1 MLGLGPGSGGCYV
14 VRVRMTVYLTKTW
27 GFDSPSGPLVFRQNG
42 SRKSARSVLKDGDL
56 VVIVG
61 TMTSPTLIEQ
71 RGKILG
77 LMEPTK
83 EIANTLDYDLVTFP
97 DHFDEGANTAG
108 PSHWNCAERGNF
120 WSQEPCSLPYR
131 PASSVRF
138 RTGDCTADT
147 AKRPN
152 IGAPARGGW
161 RLLHQSIRTKTRID
175 LEGPD
180 SARKKA
186 APPPTTRRNGIMH
199 MRRMSAFTYAMEI
212 EHASQSAFKIG
223 WAFDHKARA
232 RQFNL
237 SSLPKLGGLRYK
249 IRLERLWDTAFDA
262 FRMEQWLLRNFD
274 TLRHPSNR
282 EVVCPIDLKS
292 VEAAWVEYLIK
303 RSSPSGKS
311 RINSNMTNHD
321 RPVFHN
327 S

>member
-1 MLGLGPGSGGCYV
+1 
-14 VRVRMTVYLTKTW
+14 MTVYLTKTW

-71 RGKILG
+71 RGKMLG

-83 EIANTLDYDLVTFP
+83 EIANTLDYELVTFP
-97 DHFDEGANTAG
+97 DHFDEGGQYRWPFALELRRA
-108 PSHWNCAERGNF
+108 WRF
-120 WSQEPCSLPYR
+120 LEPRTLLSAVSSREFGIDSGQGIVPLTPDEATRILALPHEE
-131 PASSVRF
+131 V
-138 RTGDCTADT
+138 G
-147 AKRPN
+147 
-152 IGAPARGGW
+152 
-161 RLLHQSIRTKTRID
+161 LLHQSIRTKTRID

-282 EVVCPIDLKS
+282 EVVCPIDLRS

-311 RINSNMTNHD
+311 RINSNMTNRG